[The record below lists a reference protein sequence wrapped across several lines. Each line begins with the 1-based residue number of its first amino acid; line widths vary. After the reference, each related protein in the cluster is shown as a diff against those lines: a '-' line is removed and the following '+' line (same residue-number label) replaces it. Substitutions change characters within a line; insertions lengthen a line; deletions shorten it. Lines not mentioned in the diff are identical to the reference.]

1 MSCASLWRACPVSLP
16 MLLAGWKF
24 GLSCLCGGRLL
35 GLVRVRLRICRLT
48 GWGRRWPRRLPRGRP
63 EGPQKHIPRML
74 VGDWTGFMRVGKCN
88 GLDCAG
94 CGLLG
99 RVPMLPG
106 GWFCGDLGRVGVWP
120 AGGRSGSAGGLTPW
134 PAAEKFADYPGGY
147 QRRGWGSSTPPM
159 RPGGPTGSE
168 LGLPGGAAEVRYCAP
183 AGWHRSC

>member
-1 MSCASLWRACPVSLP
+1 
-16 MLLAGWKF
+16 
-24 GLSCLCGGRLL
+24 
-35 GLVRVRLRICRLT
+35 
-48 GWGRRWPRRLPRGRP
+48 
-63 EGPQKHIPRML
+63 
-74 VGDWTGFMRVGKCN
+74 MRVGKCN

-183 AGWHRSC
+183 EGWHRSC